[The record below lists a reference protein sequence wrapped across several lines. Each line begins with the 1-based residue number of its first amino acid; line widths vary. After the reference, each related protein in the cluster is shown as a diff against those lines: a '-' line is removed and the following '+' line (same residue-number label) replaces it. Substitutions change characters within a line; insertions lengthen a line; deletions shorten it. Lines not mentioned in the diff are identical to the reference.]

1 MAEFSTSIQP
11 IELATPKSTE
21 DIAIVGY
28 SFRLPQDVNDDK
40 AFWEVLQNRKNL
52 MTEWPASR
60 VNADSF
66 RHNPQHKVGQL
77 PLSYIIE

>member
-1 MAEFSTSIQP
+1 MAELSTSTQP
-11 IELATPKSTE
+11 TELTTTKPTE

-28 SFRLPQDVNDDK
+28 SFRLPQDVNDDT

-66 RHNPQHKVGQL
+66 RHNAQHKVGPPPL
-77 PLSYIIE
+77 PCIVE